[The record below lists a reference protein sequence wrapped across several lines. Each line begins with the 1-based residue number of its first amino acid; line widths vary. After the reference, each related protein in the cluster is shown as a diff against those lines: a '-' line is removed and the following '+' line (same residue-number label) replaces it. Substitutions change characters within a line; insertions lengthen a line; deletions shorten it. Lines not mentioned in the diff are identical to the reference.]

1 MKKNRKRLLLAA
13 GALAV
18 FLFAMW
24 GPEML
29 AKYRDKTVF
38 YQITTETVENQSQGY
53 RYLLTE
59 NEKIYLLS
67 KCLNS
72 QTLPASEQSVR
83 ANEGEEEFA
92 YEEVSGNYAF
102 VRNRNTAEKTEQ
114 RSAEIFELCNEQ
126 IEKLQE
132 LGVIPESVQPV
143 SEDSYTAQLYS
154 AIDVTEPR
162 NNVSV
167 WKISFSPDTKNV
179 SKSNRLMDAYLDDET
194 GKIYEFYLRSEK
206 TWEDMEPETMV
217 EAWSSCLRLTGV
229 EAYETENPLSETT
242 PDYEKYRFPG
252 METGGTVVTIG
263 CYDGINELFLK
274 ISK

>member
-83 ANEGEEEFA
+83 VNEGEEEFA

-217 EAWSSCLRLTGV
+217 EAWSSYLGLTGM

>member
-1 MKKNRKRLLLAA
+1 MKNNRKLALMVA

-24 GPEML
+24 GPELL

-38 YQITTETVENQSQGY
+38 YRIATETVENQSQGY

-83 ANEGEEEFA
+83 AKAAEEEAAF
-92 YEEVSGNYAF
+92 EEISGNYAF
-102 VRNRNTAEKTEQ
+102 VRNRNTAEKTE
-114 RSAEIFELCNEQ
+114 RTEAEVLELCNDQ

-132 LGVIPESVQPV
+132 LGVMPETVQPV
-143 SEDSYTAQLYS
+143 SQEFYTAQLYS

-167 WKISFSPDTKNV
+167 WKISFSSEVKNV
-179 SKSNRLMDAYLDDET
+179 SKSNRLMDAYLEDET
-194 GKIYEFYLRSEK
+194 GNIYEFYLRSDK
-206 TWEDMEPETMV
+206 TWEEMEPEKMV
-217 EAWSSCLRLTGV
+217 EAWSGYIGLTGM
-229 EAYETENPLSETT
+229 EAYESENPLSETASN
-242 PDYEKYRFPG
+242 YKKYRFPG
-252 METGGTVVTIG
+252 MEDGGTVVTIG
-263 CYDGINELFLK
+263 CYDGINELFIK

>member
-1 MKKNRKRLLLAA
+1 MKKNRKRLLLTA

-83 ANEGEEEFA
+83 VNEGEEEFA

-102 VRNRNTAEKTEQ
+102 VRNRNTAEN
-114 RSAEIFELCNEQ
+114 RAE
-126 IEKLQE
+126 
-132 LGVIPESVQPV
+132 V
-143 SEDSYTAQLYS
+143 SG
-154 AIDVTEPR
+154 
-162 NNVSV
+162 N
-167 WKISFSPDTKNV
+167 F
-179 SKSNRLMDAYLDDET
+179 
-194 GKIYEFYLRSEK
+194 
-206 TWEDMEPETMV
+206 
-217 EAWSSCLRLTGV
+217 
-229 EAYETENPLSETT
+229 
-242 PDYEKYRFPG
+242 
-252 METGGTVVTIG
+252 
-263 CYDGINELFLK
+263 
-274 ISK
+274 

>member
-83 ANEGEEEFA
+83 VNEGEEEFA

-217 EAWSSCLRLTGV
+217 EAWSGYLGLTGM

>member
-92 YEEVSGNYAF
+92 YEEVGGNYAF

-206 TWEDMEPETMV
+206 NWEDMEPETMV
-217 EAWSSCLRLTGV
+217 EAWSGYLGLTGM

-252 METGGTVVTIG
+252 MENGGTVVTIG
-263 CYDGINELFLK
+263 CYDGIHELFLK

>member
-1 MKKNRKRLLLAA
+1 MKKNRKLPLLAA

-83 ANEGEEEFA
+83 ANEEEFA

-102 VRNRNTAEKTEQ
+102 VRNRNTAEKVEQ
-114 RSAEIFELCNEQ
+114 RAAEIFELCNEQ

-132 LGVIPESVQPV
+132 LGVIPEGVQPV

-167 WKISFSPDTKNV
+167 WKISFSSELKNV

-206 TWEDMEPETMV
+206 TWEEMEPETMV
-217 EAWSSCLRLTGV
+217 EAWRGYLGLTGM
-229 EAYETENPLSETT
+229 EAYVSENPLSETT
-242 PDYEKYRFPG
+242 SDYKKYRFPG

>member
-1 MKKNRKRLLLAA
+1 MKKNRKLPLLAA

-83 ANEGEEEFA
+83 ANEEEFA

-102 VRNRNTAEKTEQ
+102 VRNRNTAEKAEQ

-132 LGVIPESVQPV
+132 LGVIPEGVQPV

-167 WKISFSPDTKNV
+167 WKISFSSELKNV

-206 TWEDMEPETMV
+206 TWEEMEPETMV
-217 EAWSSCLRLTGV
+217 EAWSGYLGLTGM
-229 EAYETENPLSETT
+229 ETYETENPLSETT
-242 PDYEKYRFPG
+242 SDYKKYRFPG

-263 CYDGINELFLK
+263 CYEGINELFLK

>member
-83 ANEGEEEFA
+83 VNEGEEEFA

-206 TWEDMEPETMV
+206 TWEDMETETMV
-217 EAWSSCLRLTGV
+217 EAWSSYLGLTGM

>member
-1 MKKNRKRLLLAA
+1 MKRNRKLPFLVA
-13 GALAV
+13 GALFV

-38 YQITTETVENQSQGY
+38 YRITTETVENQSQGY

-83 ANEGEEEFA
+83 ANTAEEEFA

-102 VRNRNTAEKTEQ
+102 VRNRNAAEKTE
-114 RSAEIFELCNEQ
+114 RAEAEVFELCNEQ
-126 IEKLQE
+126 IGKLQE
-132 LGVIPESVQPV
+132 LGVIPESLQPV

-162 NNVSV
+162 NNITV
-167 WKISFSPDTKNV
+167 WKISFSSEIKNV

-194 GKIYEFYLRSEK
+194 GKIYEFYLRSDK
-206 TWEDMEPETMV
+206 TWEDMEPEAMV
-217 EAWSSCLRLTGV
+217 EAWSSYIGLTGM
-229 EAYETENPLSETT
+229 EAYESENPLSETT
-242 PDYEKYRFPG
+242 SDYKKYRFPG
-252 METGGTVVTIG
+252 MENGGTVVTIG
-263 CYDGINELFLK
+263 CYEGINELFLK